1 VRCSS
6 RWLPSISDR
15 IFDRLAGLAKE
26 QAVPSVR
33 SGALF
38 VFLGKRKTALKV
50 FLFR

>member
-26 QAVPSVR
+26 QAVR

-50 FLFR
+50 FFFDNTS